1 MLSPSGWRLIGRK
14 MSIHRS
20 SPRGLATSAVRE
32 SRGAQRR
39 NHSPVRPTRDI
50 GSWAVRRT
58 YRYRLYPTGRQ
69 ARALDEQLGEAC
81 DLYNAALEH
90 RRTMWREHGVSV
102 TLGDQSAELK
112 AMRASGLLDSTV
124 NCWSQ
129 QAVLK
134 RLDRAFAAFYRR
146 CKAGEKPG
154 YPRFRSC
161 RRFDTLEYSFAGN
174 AGGIALTSAGRLRV
188 QAVGH
193 IKVKVDRPIPTEA
206 TLCEARITR
215 RTGRWYVSV
224 SLKDMPARPLPA
236 TGRTVGVDVGITTFA
251 ATSDGE
257 LILGPRANRAAAQ
270 AVKRAQRKLA
280 RRKRGSNRRRKA
292 VALLARA
299 REREA
304 NVRRD
309 HAHKTARS
317 LIERYD
323 TICVEN
329 LNVRGL
335 AKGMLARDCNDQGWA
350 GFIRLLHEKAE
361 EAAREI
367 VQVDARNTS
376 QDCSAC
382 GRRVPKALGVRV
394 HACSCGLVLDRD
406 VNAARNIH
414 ARGFPA
420 GPDGAVRRQ
429 RWGEEA
435 RAVA

>member
-1 MLSPSGWRLIGRK
+1 M
-14 MSIHRS
+14 
-20 SPRGLATSAVRE
+20 
-32 SRGAQRR
+32 
-39 NHSPVRPTRDI
+39 
-50 GSWAVRRT
+50 RRT
-58 YRYRLYPTGRQ
+58 FRYNLYPTGRQ
-69 ARALDEQLGEAC
+69 ARALDAQLGEAC

-90 RRTMWREHGVSV
+90 RRWMWREHGVSV
-102 TLGDQSAELK
+102 SYGDQSAQLRDL
-112 AMRASGLLDSTV
+112 RACGLLEADA
-124 NCWSQ
+124 NFWSQ
-129 QAVLK
+129 QAVLR
-134 RLDRAFAAFYRR
+134 RLDLAFRAFYRR
-146 CKAGEKPG
+146 CKAGEAPG
-154 YPRFRSC
+154 YPRFRS
-161 RRFDTLEYSFAGN
+161 RRRYDTLDFSFAGN
-174 AGGIALTSAGRLRV
+174 AGGIALTEAGRLRV
-188 QAVGH
+188 QGVGH
-193 IKVKVDRPIPTEA
+193 VKVKLHRPIPA
-206 TLCEARITR
+206 GAALCEARITR
-215 RTGRWYVSV
+215 RNGRWYVAV
-224 SLKDMPARPLPA
+224 SLKDVPARPLPA

-257 LILGPRANRAAAQ
+257 LIVGPRANRAAAQ
-270 AVKRAQRKLA
+270 AVKRAQRKVA

-292 VALLARA
+292 VVLLARA

-323 TICVEN
+323 TIVVEDIN
-329 LNVRGL
+329 HAGL

-361 EAAREI
+361 EAARQI

-382 GRRVPKALGVRV
+382 GRRVPKPVRVRV

-414 ARGFPA
+414 ARGLAQMQA
-420 GPDGAVRRQ
+420 GPDGAVSQ

>member
-1 MLSPSGWRLIGRK
+1 M
-14 MSIHRS
+14 
-20 SPRGLATSAVRE
+20 
-32 SRGAQRR
+32 
-39 NHSPVRPTRDI
+39 
-50 GSWAVRRT
+50 RRT

-69 ARALDEQLGEAC
+69 ARALERQLGEAC

-90 RRTMWREHGVSV
+90 RRTMWRDCRVSV
-102 TLGDQSAELK
+102 TLGEQSAELK
-112 AMRASGLLDSTV
+112 AMRAGGLLDSTV
-124 NCWSQ
+124 NFWSQ

-134 RLDRAFAAFYRR
+134 RLDRSFAAFYRR

-154 YPRFRSC
+154 YPRFRS
-161 RRFDTLEYSFAGN
+161 RRRYDTLDYSFAGN
-174 AGGIALTSAGRLRV
+174 AGGIALTPAGRLRV

-193 IKVKVDRPIPTEA
+193 IKGKQERPIPA
-206 TLCEARITR
+206 GAVACEARITR
-215 RTGRWYVSV
+215 RNGRWYVAI
-224 SLKDMPARPLPA
+224 SLKDVPARPLPA
-236 TGRTVGVDVGITTFA
+236 TDHTVGVDVGITTFA

-270 AVKRAQRKLA
+270 AVKRAQRKVA

-292 VALLARA
+292 VVLLARA

-309 HAHKTARS
+309 HAHKTARM

-323 TICVEN
+323 TICVED

-350 GFIRLLHEKAE
+350 EFIGLLHEKAE
-361 EAAREI
+361 EAARRI

-382 GRRVPKALGVRV
+382 GRRVPKPLGVRV
-394 HACSCGLVLDRD
+394 HACACGLVLDRD

-414 ARGFPA
+414 ARGLPS

>member
-1 MLSPSGWRLIGRK
+1 M
-14 MSIHRS
+14 
-20 SPRGLATSAVRE
+20 
-32 SRGAQRR
+32 
-39 NHSPVRPTRDI
+39 
-50 GSWAVRRT
+50 RRT

-69 ARALDEQLGEAC
+69 VAALDAQLGDAC

-90 RRTMWREHGVSV
+90 RRTMWHEHRVSV
-102 TLGDQSAELK
+102 HYGDQSAQLRDL
-112 AMRASGLLDSTV
+112 RACGLLDADA
-124 NCWSQ
+124 NFWSQ

-154 YPRFRSC
+154 YPRFRS
-161 RRFDTLEYSFAGN
+161 RRRYDTLDFSFVGN
-174 AGGIALTSAGRLRV
+174 AGGIALTYAGRLRV
-188 QAVGH
+188 QGVGH
-193 IKVKVDRPIPTEA
+193 IKINLHRPIPAGTA
-206 TLCEARITR
+206 LCEARITR
-215 RTGRWYVSV
+215 RSGRWYVAISIKSV
-224 SLKDMPARPLPA
+224 PARPLPA
-236 TGRTVGVDVGITTFA
+236 TGRTVGVDVGITMFA

-257 LILGPRANRAAAQ
+257 LIVGPRANRAASQ
-270 AVKRAQRKLA
+270 DVRRAQRKVA

-292 VALLARA
+292 MALLARA

-317 LIERYD
+317 LTERYD
-323 TICVEN
+323 TICVED

-350 GFIRLLHEKAE
+350 GFISLLGEKAE
-361 EAAREI
+361 EAARQL
-367 VQVDARNTS
+367 VLVDPKYTS

-382 GRRVPKALGVRV
+382 GRRVPKPLGVRV
-394 HACSCGLVLDRD
+394 HACCCGLVLDRD

-414 ARGFPA
+414 ARGLTQLQT

-429 RWGEEA
+429 RWGDEA